1 MDGEQT
7 LDTSALEHM
16 LADLVQ
22 SIDKLDLSI
31 DYLSAIMSGGEA
43 AIIGAAQGAYG
54 RAVAAPGL
62 GTPWEPPDAVT
73 ESKNI
78 KKYYQD
84 RVQQIITE
92 ECTRFKSKSK

>member
-1 MDGEQT
+1 MNGEQT

-16 LADLVQ
+16 LGDLVQ

-43 AIIGAAQGAYG
+43 ALIGAAQGAYG
-54 RAVAAPGL
+54 RAIRTPGL
-62 GTPWEPPDAVT
+62 AAFAGQENMS
-73 ESKNI
+73 ENINI

-92 ECTRFKSKSK
+92 ECARFTRETK

>member
-54 RAVAAPGL
+54 RAVDAPGL
-62 GTPWEPPDAVT
+62 ALTAAPNAVT